1 MQLVSLMW
9 RTPRI
14 ERPDHLSFMTV
25 NGGRTPPGPVLE
37 RIVLERANTWTV
49 CAATVAVVG
58 HSVLRL
64 TLTGGLV
71 AEVDVLERMRGPVF
85 AQARTPG
92 GLRPVAIDPE
102 TGTAVWPCS
111 VPRPRLVS
119 VEVDD
124 ESAWPGRSSSQTTRR
139 ERGDLASG
147 GAATPAFSR
156 TAGHVA
162 R

>member
-1 MQLVSLMW
+1 MSAQ
-9 RTPRI
+9 TI
-14 ERPDHLSFMTV
+14 FSFTTV
-25 NGGRTPPGPVLE
+25 NGERTPPGPVLE

-49 CAATVAVVG
+49 CTATVAVVG

-64 TLTGGLV
+64 TLSGGLV
-71 AEVDVLERMRGPVF
+71 AEVDLLDRMRGPVF

-124 ESAWPGRSSSQTTRR
+124 ESAWPGRSVRSF
-139 ERGDLASG
+139 RGDGPSQEEQAEMISASVSEYEVS
-147 GAATPAFSR
+147 AVRDLT
-156 TAGHVA
+156 
-162 R
+162 

>member
-14 ERPDHLSFMTV
+14 ERPDHLFV
-25 NGGRTPPGPVLE
+25 HNGERRTHAALPVLE
-37 RIVLERANTWTV
+37 RVVLERANTWTV

-71 AEVDVLERMRGPVF
+71 AEVDVLERMRGPAF

-102 TGTAVWPCS
+102 TGTAVWPCR

-124 ESAWPGRSSSQTTRR
+124 ESAWPGRSYSQTTTAR
-139 ERGDLASG
+139 SG
-147 GAATPAFSR
+147 T
-156 TAGHVA
+156 
-162 R
+162 